1 MFYGFAFCVWNYWW
15 SCGQQYDHREMS
27 VRAMKLIGP
36 EEDEEVRLIE
46 ITSLS
51 ENKVY
56 IGDLAKTEYTF
67 YP

>member
-1 MFYGFAFCVWNYWW
+1 
-15 SCGQQYDHREMS
+15 MS

-56 IGDLAKTEYTF
+56 IGDLANTEYTF